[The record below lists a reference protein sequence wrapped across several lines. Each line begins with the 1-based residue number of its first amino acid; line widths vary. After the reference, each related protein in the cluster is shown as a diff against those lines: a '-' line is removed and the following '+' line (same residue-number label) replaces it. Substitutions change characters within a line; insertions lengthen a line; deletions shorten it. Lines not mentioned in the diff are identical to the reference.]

1 MLKPPNLPAVNH
13 KLLFLVLF
21 TNSAIECGFFPQ
33 DVPGR
38 NESNTD
44 DKMLRKITKLL
55 ATTEDDC
62 INFLLEL
69 GYKQGPIDQQVTNH
83 PRSIQTAAW
92 NLTCRWWDSEPDFA
106 VKAEKLLQA
115 IEEIGK
121 GYLKPEIE
129 EQLRKSPSYRERR
142 QPAMGAAAQASGET
156 LYLREGRN

>member
-1 MLKPPNLPAVNH
+1 MSQIRMIKCLERSQNYW
-13 KLLFLVLF
+13 
-21 TNSAIECGFFPQ
+21 S
-33 DVPGR
+33 
-38 NESNTD
+38 
-44 DKMLRKITKLL
+44 
-55 ATTEDDC
+55 TTEDDC

-69 GYKQGPIDQQVTNH
+69 GYKRGPIDQQVTNH

-121 GYLKPEIE
+121 GSLKSEIE
-129 EQLRKSPSYRERR
+129 ELLKKNPNYRERR
-142 QPAMGAAAQASGET
+142 QPCMGAVAQASGET